1 VHVQIQQLEV
11 PMASI
16 LILLLAL
23 LRQRV
28 QVAPLLEGL
37 VIMVELK
44 LVQLPEVVVPQR
56 PKQRLELA
64 VLARLG

>member
-1 VHVQIQQLEV
+1 
-11 PMASI
+11 MASI